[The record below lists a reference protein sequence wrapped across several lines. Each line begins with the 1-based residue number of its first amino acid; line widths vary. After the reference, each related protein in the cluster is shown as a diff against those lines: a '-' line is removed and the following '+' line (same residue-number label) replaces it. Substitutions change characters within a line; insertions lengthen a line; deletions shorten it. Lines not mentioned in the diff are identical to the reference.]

1 MKTIAEMTQIEV
13 AAYVQSRLEERGIQV
28 VLSGGAAVSFFCD
41 NRYTSADID
50 LVNKYMVKR
59 AGIQAVM
66 DDIGFS
72 EIGRYFKHPRSP
84 FIIEFPPGPLTVGV
98 EPVKEIRD
106 VVLDTGTLRVISPT
120 DCVKDRLAAYYHWG
134 DEQCLYQAALIRDAV
149 EIDVNEIER
158 WSRNEGNEVEYRT
171 FLTKKVG

>member
-1 MKTIAEMTQIEV
+1 
-13 AAYVQSRLEERGIQV
+13 
-28 VLSGGAAVSFFCD
+28 
-41 NRYTSADID
+41 
-50 LVNKYMVKR
+50 
-59 AGIQAVM
+59 
-66 DDIGFS
+66 
-72 EIGRYFKHPRSP
+72 
-84 FIIEFPPGPLTVGV
+84 VGV